1 MRNDN
6 SEPLVLLGALAL
18 AIVTLVPLWGLLWLW
33 FMTVAWSQHPLPAL
47 YPLTAVALLF
57 VELFSGILLDV
68 VKVAKGRWAR
78 QGKVLLYGAILT
90 MLVSMIIILQLLLS
104 YGI

>member
-1 MRNDN
+1 
-6 SEPLVLLGALAL
+6 
-18 AIVTLVPLWGLLWLW
+18 
-33 FMTVAWSQHPLPAL
+33 MTVAWSQHPLPAT

-78 QGKVLLYGAILT
+78 QGKILLDAATLT
-90 MLVSMIIILQLLLS
+90 MLVSLIIIVQLLLS
-104 YGI
+104 CGI